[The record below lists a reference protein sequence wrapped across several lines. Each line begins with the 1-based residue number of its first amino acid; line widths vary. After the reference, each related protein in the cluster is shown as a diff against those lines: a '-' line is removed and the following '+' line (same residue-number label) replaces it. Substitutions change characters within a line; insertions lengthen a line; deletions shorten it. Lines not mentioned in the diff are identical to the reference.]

1 MTGDAPTWYN
11 ALEVI
16 TALLFTLG
24 LAAGCG
30 LLAKAWQK
38 RAGRLPVLRR
48 AASAANRTM
57 SVVETLTLDMRTRL
71 VAVDINGAR
80 QYLVLT
86 TGAAPLVLPVASSE
100 EAACRRVG

>member
-16 TALLFTLG
+16 MALLFTLG

-30 LLAKAWQK
+30 LLAKAWHK
-38 RAGRLPVLRR
+38 RAGRMPLIRR
-48 AASAANRTM
+48 TSSASSRTM
-57 SVVETLTLDMRTRL
+57 TIAETLTLDMRTRL
-71 VAVDINGAR
+71 IAVDINGAH

-86 TGAAPLVLPVASSE
+86 NGAPPIVLPVTTSE
-100 EAACRRVG
+100 EASCRRVG